1 MVFVPLGEI
10 SGIHGVA
17 GEVKIYSDTRPRTSI
32 FDYETWYLGSTREP
46 VRVVSGSP
54 RGKTLVAKLAGVDDR
69 DQARALIGQEIAVLR
84 SDMPALESGEY
95 YWADLMGLE
104 VSTRQ
109 GDILGVVEKILETGA
124 NDVLVIRGEREHLV
138 PYVPGQYVLSVDLAA
153 SVMVVDWDPEF

>member
-1 MVFVPLGEI
+1 
-10 SGIHGVA
+10 
-17 GEVKIYSDTRPRTSI
+17 
-32 FDYETWYLGSTREP
+32 
-46 VRVVSGSP
+46 
-54 RGKTLVAKLAGVDDR
+54 
-69 DQARALIGQEIAVLR
+69 
-84 SDMPALESGEY
+84 MPALESGEY